1 MLASE
6 KRKKCSLQGAFQPAW
21 VTARP
26 VGTIRANMVEQQLE
40 IRATLCYHGQH
51 LGAKGLEM
59 NMGTVQETAEVAIV
73 GGGIMGA
80 SAAYYLARRGCSD
93 VVILEKDLLAQAST
107 GLSAGGIRQQFSHPA
122 NIRLSQEAVRVF
134 ERFQEEFDT
143 DVEFR
148 QVGYLFL
155 AQSEDVWLE
164 FLENVETQRGYNVP
178 VEVLSPEEIKYRWP
192 YLNVD
197 DLRGGTFCA
206 EDGYAD
212 PYMAAMGFANA
223 ARRLGVR
230 IEEQTKVT
238 AVRMEDGRV
247 KGVETTRGA
256 IAAPVVVD
264 VAGPWGG
271 EVAQLA
277 GYQLPVKP
285 YRRQVFMTQAFEAIR
300 KPVPMILDIE
310 PAFYFRGEG
319 PGVLMGMSDPDEP
332 SSFNLNI
339 DYAFMERVIE
349 AAIHRAPILEE
360 AEIMRGWGGLYA
372 ITPDDNPI
380 IDRLPGAEGLYCAIG
395 FSGHG
400 FQQAPTVGRILSELI
415 LDGQT
420 EFDLSP
426 FAHDRFDRVD
436 RKAETRVV

>member
-1 MLASE
+1 M
-6 KRKKCSLQGAFQPAW
+6 GAL
-21 VTARP
+21 RD
-26 VGTIRANMVEQQLE
+26 
-40 IRATLCYHGQH
+40 
-51 LGAKGLEM
+51 
-59 NMGTVQETAEVAIV
+59 TAEVAIV

-80 SAAYYLARRGCSD
+80 STAYHLARRGCTD

-134 ERFQEEFDT
+134 ERFEEEFGA

-155 AQSEDVWLE
+155 AQSEEVWQE
-164 FLENVETQRGYNVP
+164 FLANVEIQRQHNVP
-178 VEVLSPEEIKYRWP
+178 VEVLTADEIKRRWP

-197 DLRGGTFCA
+197 DLLGGTFGPR
-206 EDGYAD
+206 DGYAD

-238 AVRMEDGRV
+238 GIRIEKGRIG
-247 KGVETTRGA
+247 GVETTRGP
-256 IAAPVVVD
+256 IWAPVVVN
-264 VAGPWGG
+264 VTGAWGG
-271 EVAQLA
+271 LVAQMA
-277 GYQLPVKP
+277 GFDLPVKP
-285 YRRQVFMTQAFEAIR
+285 YRRQVFVTAAFDLIP

-332 SSFNLNI
+332 SSFHTHV
-339 DYAFMERVIE
+339 DYSFMERVIE
-349 AAIHRAPILEE
+349 AAVHRAPILEE
-360 AEIMRGWGGLYA
+360 AEIVRGWGGLYD

-380 IDRLPGAEGLYCAIG
+380 IGPLPGADGFFCAIG

-400 FQQAPTVGRILSELI
+400 FQQGPTVGRILSDLI
-415 LDGQT
+415 LDGET
-420 EFDLSP
+420 SFDLSP
-426 FAHDRFDRVD
+426 FAYDRFDKVTG
-436 RKAETRVV
+436 KSETRVV

>member
-1 MLASE
+1 VGE
-6 KRKKCSLQGAFQPAW
+6 WKN
-21 VTARP
+21 TAD
-26 VGTIRANMVEQQLE
+26 
-40 IRATLCYHGQH
+40 
-51 LGAKGLEM
+51 
-59 NMGTVQETAEVAIV
+59 VAII

-80 SAAYYLARRGCSD
+80 STAYHLAARGCTD
-93 VVILEKDLLAQAST
+93 IVILEKDLLAQAST

-134 ERFQEEFDT
+134 ERFEEEFGVDM
-143 DVEFR
+143 EFR

-155 AQSEDVWLE
+155 AQSEDVWQE
-164 FLENVETQRGYNVP
+164 FLDNVAIQRQFDVP
-178 VEVLSPEEIKYRWP
+178 VEVLTPDEIKCRWP
-192 YLNVD
+192 YLEVD
-197 DLRGGTFCA
+197 DLQGGTFCP

-238 AVRMEDGRV
+238 GIRLEGGQVR
-247 KGVETTRGA
+247 GVATPRGPVS
-256 IAAPVVVD
+256 APVVVN

-271 EVAQLA
+271 TVVQMA
-277 GYQLPVKP
+277 GFDLPVKP
-285 YRRQVFMTQAFEAIR
+285 YRRQVFVTQAFDAIP

-332 SSFNLNI
+332 SSFSTNVDYLFLEQVI
-339 DYAFMERVIE
+339 DK
-349 AAIHRAPILEE
+349 AIQRAPILEE
-360 AEIMRGWGGLYA
+360 AEIGRGWGGLYA

-380 IDRLPGAEGLYCAIG
+380 IGALPGAEGLFCAIG

-415 LDGQT
+415 LDGET
-420 EFDLSP
+420 GFDLSP
-426 FAHDRFDRVD
+426 FVHDRFDSVTS
-436 RKAETRVV
+436 KGETRVV

>member
-1 MLASE
+1 MGTWKS
-6 KRKKCSLQGAFQPAW
+6 
-21 VTARP
+21 TAR
-26 VGTIRANMVEQQLE
+26 
-40 IRATLCYHGQH
+40 
-51 LGAKGLEM
+51 
-59 NMGTVQETAEVAIV
+59 VAII

-80 SAAYYLARRGCSD
+80 STAYYLARKGCTD
-93 VVILEKDLLAQAST
+93 VVMLEKDLLAQAST

-134 ERFQEEFDT
+134 ERFEEEFDV

-155 AQSEDVWLE
+155 AQSEEVWQE
-164 FLENVETQRGYNVP
+164 FLTNVEIQRQLGVP
-178 VEVLSPEEIKYRWP
+178 VEVLSPAEIKYRWP

-197 DLRGGTFCA
+197 DLQGGTFCG

-230 IEEQTKVT
+230 IEEQTRVT
-238 AVRMEDGRV
+238 AIRIEAGRV
-247 KGVETTRGA
+247 QGVETTGGP
-256 IAAPVVVD
+256 IVAPAVID

-271 EVAQLA
+271 EVARMA
-277 GYQLPVKP
+277 GVDLPVEP
-285 YRRQVFMTQAFEAIR
+285 YRRQVFMTQAFDPIP

-332 SSFNLNI
+332 SSFSTNV
-339 DYAFMERVIE
+339 DYHFLERVIE
-349 AAIHRAPILEE
+349 AAMHRAPLLEE
-360 AEIMRGWGGLYA
+360 AEILRGWGGLYA

-380 IDRLPGAEGLYCAIG
+380 IGPLPGAEGLFCAIG

-415 LDGQT
+415 LDGRT
-420 EFDLSP
+420 GFDLSP
-426 FAHDRFDRVD
+426 FRHDRFEKLSGR
-436 RKAETRVV
+436 AETRVV

>member
-1 MLASE
+1 MAD
-6 KRKKCSLQGAFQPAW
+6 W
-21 VTARP
+21 
-26 VGTIRANMVEQQLE
+26 N
-40 IRATLCYHGQH
+40 
-51 LGAKGLEM
+51 
-59 NMGTVQETAEVAIV
+59 ETADVAII

-80 SAAYYLARRGCSD
+80 STAYHLARRGCQD
-93 VVILEKDLLAQAST
+93 VVILERDLLAQAST

-134 ERFQEEFDT
+134 ERFDEEFGVDI
-143 DVEFR
+143 EFR

-155 AQSEDVWLE
+155 AQSEAVWQE
-164 FLENVETQRGYNVP
+164 FLSNVELQRQYQVP
-178 VEVLSPEEIKYRWP
+178 VEALSPEEIRSRWP
-192 YLNVD
+192 YLNVQ

-212 PYMAAMGFANA
+212 PYMAAMGFAQA

-230 IEEQTKVT
+230 IEEQTEVT
-238 AVRMEDGRV
+238 AVHVAGGRV
-247 KGVETTRGA
+247 RGVETTRGV
-256 IAAPVVVD
+256 IAAPVVVN
-264 VAGPWGG
+264 VAGAWGAQ
-271 EVAQLA
+271 VARMT
-277 GYQLPVKP
+277 GHDLPVRP
-285 YRRQVFMTQAFEAIR
+285 YRRQVFMTQAFELIP

-332 SSFNLNI
+332 SSFNLNV
-339 DYAFMERVIE
+339 DYRFMERVIE
-349 AAIHRAPILEE
+349 AAIARAPILEE
-360 AEIMRGWGGLYA
+360 AEILRGWGGLYD

-380 IDRLPGAEGLYCAIG
+380 IGALPGVEGLLCAIG

-420 EFDLSP
+420 GFDLGP
-426 FAHDRFDRVD
+426 FAHDRFDRVTG
-436 RKAETRVV
+436 KAETRVV

>member
-1 MLASE
+1 
-6 KRKKCSLQGAFQPAW
+6 
-21 VTARP
+21 
-26 VGTIRANMVEQQLE
+26 
-40 IRATLCYHGQH
+40 
-51 LGAKGLEM
+51 
-59 NMGTVQETAEVAIV
+59 MGEWKSSAEVAII

-80 SAAYYLARRGCSD
+80 STAYHLAWRGCTD
-93 VVILEKDLLAQAST
+93 AVILEKGLLAQAST

-134 ERFQEEFDT
+134 ERFEEEFGVDM
-143 DVEFR
+143 EFR

-155 AQSEDVWLE
+155 AQSEEVWQE
-164 FLENVETQRGYNVP
+164 FLTNVEVQHLHNVP
-178 VEVLSPEEIKYRWP
+178 VEALTPEEIKYRWP
-192 YLNVD
+192 YLNVE
-197 DLRGGTFCA
+197 DLCGGTFCP

-238 AVRMEDGRV
+238 AIHIEGGKVR
-247 KGVETTRGA
+247 GVETTRGP
-256 IAAPVVVD
+256 ISAPVVVN

-271 EVAQLA
+271 EVARMA
-277 GYQLPVKP
+277 GLDLPVRP
-285 YRRQVFMTQAFEAIR
+285 YRRQVFMTQPFDPIS

-332 SSFNLNI
+332 SSFNTHV
-339 DYAFMERVIE
+339 DYRFMEKVIG
-349 AAIHRAPILEE
+349 AAIHRAPILED
-360 AEIMRGWGGLYA
+360 AEILRGWGGLYA

-380 IDRLPGAEGLYCAIG
+380 IGPLPGIEGLFCAIG

-415 LDGQT
+415 LDDET
-420 EFDLSP
+420 SFDLSP
-426 FAHDRFDRVD
+426 FAHNRFGRITG
-436 RKAETRVV
+436 KGETRVV

>member
-1 MLASE
+1 MAD
-6 KRKKCSLQGAFQPAW
+6 W
-21 VTARP
+21 
-26 VGTIRANMVEQQLE
+26 I
-40 IRATLCYHGQH
+40 
-51 LGAKGLEM
+51 
-59 NMGTVQETAEVAIV
+59 ETAEVAIV

-80 SAAYYLARRGCSD
+80 STAYHLARQGCTD

-134 ERFQEEFDT
+134 ERFEDAFG
-143 DVEFR
+143 VNMEFR

-155 AQSEDVWLE
+155 AQSEEVWQE
-164 FLENVETQRGYNVP
+164 FLANVEIQRRYDVP
-178 VEVLSPEEIKYRWP
+178 VEVLSPDEIKYRWP
-192 YLNVD
+192 YLNVE
-197 DLRGGTFCA
+197 DLRGGTFCP

-238 AVRMEDGRV
+238 GINVEGGQVR
-247 KGVETTRGA
+247 GVETTRGP
-256 IAAPVVVD
+256 ISAPVVVD

-271 EVAQLA
+271 QVATLA
-277 GYQLPVKP
+277 GFDLPVQP
-285 YRRQVFMTQAFEAIR
+285 IRRQVFVTAPFEAIP

-332 SSFNLNI
+332 PSFNLNW
-339 DYAFMERVIE
+339 DYRFMEKVIDK
-349 AAIHRAPILEE
+349 AIDRAPILEE
-360 AEIMRGWGGLYA
+360 AEINRGWGGLYA
-372 ITPDDNPI
+372 VTPDDNPI
-380 IDRLPGAEGLYCAIG
+380 IGPLPGAAGFYCAIG

-400 FQQAPTVGRILSELI
+400 FQQSPTVGRILAELI
-415 LDGQT
+415 LDGRT

-426 FAHDRFDRVD
+426 FAHDRFDRITG
-436 RKAETRVV
+436 KGETRVV